1 VICSF
6 ALLVTLLF
14 TLSLAHFPL
23 STFTPPF
30 SYITLFSLFLHH
42 SLFPSLTSLSFH
54 FSYITLFSL
63 FLHHSLFPF
72 LASFIPFFFHHSLLP
87 FPTFIFPLLPCIALE
102 FAERGLL
109 TKIYPVMI
117 GDKTIEET
125 EGEPTV
131 CYTNYFASGCHP
143 SACKDVVVDAV
154 EQRTSAHLD
163 RQVMLCTSSRT
174 PYLLTH

>member
-1 VICSF
+1 MLCY
-6 ALLVTLLF
+6 LLVSSL
-14 TLSLAHFPL
+14 LSLAHFP
-23 STFTPPF
+23 PF
-30 SYITLFSLFLHH
+30 VIYSSLFLHH
-42 SLFPSLTSLSFH
+42 SFLLSSTTHSSIFSTFLPFFLPYLSSLTHPFH
-54 FSYITLFSL
+54 PL
-63 FLHHSLFPF
+63 FLSLTHPY
-72 LASFIPFFFHHSLLP
+72 SLLLSPPSFLPP
-87 FPTFIFPLLPCIALE
+87 FLPCIALE

-163 RQVMLCTSSRT
+163 RQVMLCTSSYT
-174 PYLLTH
+174 LICHKT